1 MTEETAVAVS
11 EVVSSPSS
19 PTDHIFDFTITEWV
33 APSLIVPH
41 KDEHST
47 DVKRRHQQEHVYRS
61 KTSPTNWH
69 RYLTLGRYSMSGPAF
84 DNLFNHPNEHIL
96 KIHRVIWYNY
106 AFHVDRNMECSPK
119 LAAWAV
125 QRSKPHLTTNQPT
138 ALLVDTISTRW
149 EQYQAEQDDPIGN
162 EPQANMQADE
172 TIDLTESID
181 TEYIDTQLTT
191 PNVPPDEPPFDFTV
205 TEWID
210 PPKYVT
216 NLATSQD
223 SDVRALAE
231 DEYRTSTTSTA
242 WHRYVTLG
250 RYVVDGF
257 TCDSIMAEGSSD
269 PLKMHCM
276 IWYQYSYHLDHK
288 IDIPPKLQSWA
299 TKRSQSFLTTN
310 AVNAFQLDTT
320 NTTWQ
325 VFSRSLSLSNPWSE
339 VPSKKK
345 HKAKKVGS
353 PKRPA
358 STSALGN
365 RAKPGTIPEEASN
378 SSKSTEPRGQKRSVD
393 HDEQSAAS
401 NGKQS
406 VLIPDLNVP
415 VCDGTYRIT
424 LRWKTSLDLT
434 KISTQSKEM
443 KEGIYNLLKELF
455 ADEDGMLYKW
465 QQPGTDQYNV
475 LSKMSPDDV
484 RQFICPSIGIVPSQS
499 MLVIPIRYGFTN
511 NTPSKWRNLA
521 STKTILEKKNVTV
534 SISNCTSVSG
544 DLVIA
549 GYILL
554 KAPMTTHRLRYLQSL
569 RQQLPDTTPQFD
581 ILLHKRSPSDQLI
594 PHLAVQCGSSHV
606 HSLSEVLAPIL
617 TGDRSALYIPR
628 FVFSKMSAEDA
639 EDLFQTHDTHVKSLR
654 WLSLSPLLKNLDKPR
669 KEHHSNGVVIE
680 RSTREWSKNIKTHDG
695 SGYANCDV
703 VNGGTDQ
710 LAYLLF
716 SPQHESVA
724 SAALEQYRRLLYP
737 FTQREAQF
745 RSRIGP
751 PPVVHLSTS
760 VIANL
765 EFIKRLS
772 SQTSKSCTP
781 TNVSAPTN
789 QSFDNSSASSTTVS
803 SVSQATRPVTP
814 AESVRQ
820 QSSERTQS
828 SDFSVQSDDESTTAS
843 TVTATSKA
851 SDGRMST
858 SSAKIRELSKAL
870 KSQQE
875 QTKTKE
881 VKNSER
887 VSHLERQI
895 SRLTD
900 LEKKLDDAQTD
911 FGTRLNLFE
920 SRMAETVTAQL
931 AQTNSTMEAMMNAN
945 LESIMMAVNRLM
957 TDDRKPPSV
966 VARDPFIAARA
977 TMASDGKQTDHD
989 DIQGDSQLSA
999 AASQT
1004 SSSRSSMS
1012 AISIELTQP
1021 YSPASSPDH
1030 KSPEHKRLKSSQK
1043 KEKDSVRRRLDS
1055 SLEAAS
1061 TRPPPPDLQN
1071 GSFDSLDL
1079 ALQELDELK
1088 QMDTR
1093 PTVPTG
1099 FNSNS
1104 DPESQYNNAS
1114 HIPHEVNDNN
1124 AISSLGSDCT
1134 S

>member
-1 MTEETAVAVS
+1 MTAETAVASS
-11 EVVSSPSS
+11 EVVSSSPPS
-19 PTDHIFDFTITEWV
+19 TDHIFDFTIKEWV

-47 DVKRRHQQEHVYRS
+47 EVKRRHQQEHVYRS

-69 RYLTLGRYSMSGPAF
+69 RYLILGRYSMSGPAF
-84 DNLFNHPNEHIL
+84 DNLMNHPAEHTL

-106 AFHVDRNMECSPK
+106 AFHVDRNLECSPK

-125 QRSKPHLTTNQPT
+125 QKSKPYLTTNQPT

-149 EQYQAEQDDPIGN
+149 EQYQAEQDAPIGN
-162 EPQANMQADE
+162 EPQANMQVDE
-172 TIDLTESID
+172 PIDLTES
-181 TEYIDTQLTT
+181 TDTQLTT
-191 PNVPPDEPPFDFTV
+191 PNVPPDEPHFDFTV

-210 PPKYVT
+210 APEYVS
-216 NLATSQD
+216 NLETSQD

-231 DEYRTSTTSTA
+231 DEYRKSTTPTA

-257 TCDSIMAEGSSD
+257 TCDSIMAEGSGD

-276 IWYQYSYHLDHK
+276 IWYQYSYHMDHK
-288 IDIPPKLQSWA
+288 IDIPPKLHLWA
-299 TKRSQSFLTTN
+299 IKRSQSFLTTN
-310 AVNAFQLDTT
+310 AVTAFQLDTT

-325 VFSRSLSLSNPWSE
+325 AFSRSLSLSNPWSE

-345 HKAKKVGS
+345 HKSKKVVS
-353 PKRPA
+353 PTRPA

-393 HDEQSAAS
+393 HEEQSAAS

-424 LRWKTSLDLT
+424 LRWKTSLDLN
-434 KISTQSKEM
+434 KISTQSQEM
-443 KEGIYNLLKELF
+443 KEGIYNLLTELF
-455 ADEDGMLYKW
+455 SDEDGMLYKW
-465 QQPGTDQYNV
+465 QQPGTDQYNA

-521 STKTILEKKNVTV
+521 STKTVLEQKNVTV

-617 TGDRSALYIPR
+617 TGNCSALYIPR

-639 EDLFQTHDTHVKSLR
+639 DDLFQTHDTHVKSLR

-669 KEHHSNGVVIE
+669 KEHHSKGVVIE
-680 RSTREWSKNIKTHDG
+680 RSTREWAKNIKTLDG

-710 LAYLLF
+710 IAYLLF
-716 SPQHESVA
+716 SPQHESAA

-745 RSRIGP
+745 RTRIGP

-781 TNVSAPTN
+781 TNVSASTN
-789 QSFDNSSASSTTVS
+789 QSSDNSFASGTTLS
-803 SVSQATRPVTP
+803 YVSQATRPITP
-814 AESVRQ
+814 ADSVRQ
-820 QSSERTQS
+820 QSSEQTQS
-828 SDFSVQSDDESTTAS
+828 SDSVQSDDESTTAS

-851 SDGRMST
+851 SEGRMST

-875 QTKTKE
+875 KSKTKE

-900 LEKKLDDAQTD
+900 LEKKLDEAQTD

-920 SRMAETVTAQL
+920 SRMADTVTAQL

-945 LESIMMAVNRLM
+945 LESIMLAVNRLM
-957 TDDRKPPSV
+957 TNDRKPSQSV
-966 VARDPFIAARA
+966 AARDPHIVDRA
-977 TMASDGKQTDHD
+977 STMESDGKQTDHD
-989 DIQGDSQLSA
+989 ETQGDSQSSA

-1021 YSPASSPDH
+1021 SSPISSPDH

-1043 KEKDSVRRRLDS
+1043 QKNDSVRRCLDS
-1055 SLEAAS
+1055 ALAEAAS
-1061 TRPPPPDLQN
+1061 TCPPPPDPQN

-1079 ALQELDELK
+1079 ALQDLDEYK
-1088 QMDTR
+1088 QLDTR
-1093 PTVPTG
+1093 PTAPTS
-1099 FNSNS
+1099 FNNNP

-1114 HIPHEVNDNN
+1114 HIHQEVSDKN
-1124 AISSLGSDCT
+1124 ATSSLGSD
-1134 S
+1134 SPS